1 MQHGDSG
8 AVFAS
13 DAELVRQARAGERSA
28 FGLLYLRHGDAAWRI
43 ACISSGFSA
52 DAELALIEG
61 FTAVLSALPREP
73 EGSSFPSY
81 LLACVRL
88 AALRRASRCG
98 RVHPP
103 AAPGGVDLRSVAPI
117 AVEALR
123 ALPELARSALWIIEV
138 EAVAPTEASA
148 ILGVAPEAVRG
159 FAEEAA
165 DRLRQACWGAQQ
177 ASAAPGCRATVE
189 RLGPY
194 VRDRLPPA
202 ERLGVEAHLNG
213 CLSCRMRRSELV
225 APQAVLLAALPPL
238 PLLGGECQRHWQRRA
253 ARAAG
258 TRRHRSPARAAELAL
273 AATGGRHP
281 TLARL
286 SLPSAAVLAVA
297 VGSLIVA
304 LPPLR
309 SPRAPSYQAAVA
321 PSQVTPAP
329 PAPRQESFDF
339 PQTTQVPLGLPPAG
353 QPAALTFAMAPPA
366 TGPSPLAATATTHSP
381 PPSFSLPVPS
391 SAAASPPATPSGL
404 AVTQPFPT
412 RPEPTAAEAAKG
424 GKHRIPDTTNTAPA
438 HDRQDRQGREQKLTK
453 DHSANPVQV

>member
-1 MQHGDSG
+1 MQHGDRA

-28 FGLLYLRHGDAAWRI
+28 FGLLYLRHCDAAWRI

-52 DAELALIEG
+52 DAEVALIEG

-73 EGSSFPSY
+73 EGSSFGSS

-88 AALRRASRCG
+88 AALRRASRCR

-103 AAPGGVDLRSVAPI
+103 AAPGEVDLRGVEPI
-117 AVEALR
+117 AVGALR
-123 ALPELARSALWIIEV
+123 ELPELARSALWLIEV
-138 EAVAPTEASA
+138 EAMTPTEASA
-148 ILGVAPEAVRG
+148 ILGVAPEAVSG

-165 DRLRQACWGAQQ
+165 DRLRQACWGAHQ
-177 ASAAPGCRATVE
+177 ASAAPGCRASVE

-194 VRDRLPPA
+194 VRARLPRA
-202 ERLGVEAHLNG
+202 ERLGVTAHLKG

-238 PLLGGECQRHWQRRA
+238 PLLGGECQRHWLRRA

-273 AATGGRHP
+273 AATRGRHP

-297 VGSLIVA
+297 VGALIVA

-309 SPRAPSYQAAVA
+309 SSRAPSSQAAVA
-321 PSQVTPAP
+321 PSRATPAP

-339 PQTTQVPLGLPPAG
+339 PQVPLGLPPAG
-353 QPAALTFAMAPPA
+353 QPAALTFAMVPPA
-366 TGPSPLAATATTHSP
+366 TGPSLLAATATTHSP
-381 PPSFSLPVPS
+381 PPSLALQVPS
-391 SAAASPPATPSGL
+391 SAAASPPAT
-404 AVTQPFPT
+404 
-412 RPEPTAAEAAKG
+412 EAPKG
-424 GKHRIPDTTNTAPA
+424 RKHRIPDTTNTGPA
-438 HDRQDRQGREQKLTK
+438 HDPQDRQGRETKLTK
-453 DHSANPVQV
+453 DHSENLVQV